1 MSEVAPEVARSS
13 VGARRNPETEAAVL
27 DAAAAIIAEEGFQK
41 LTMEA
46 VARRAR
52 AGKATVYRWWP
63 SRGHLLLAIYSRAK
77 STFTQPDTG
86 DLTTD
91 LTEYVAQMLRQ
102 AHGSDGQEPLGPM
115 LRLLIAEA
123 QVDEAVQA
131 AMQQERRERWR
142 HIDTIINRAVERGQ
156 LNPDVSPD
164 LAEQRVISLF
174 WYHLLNNSLPRPEG
188 AAALVDAM
196 LVGLRA

>member
-1 MSEVAPEVARSS
+1 MSEAARCS

-27 DAAAAIIAEEGFQK
+27 DAAAAIIAEVGFQK

-63 SRGHLLLAIYSRAK
+63 SRGHLLLAIYSRVKA
-77 STFTQPDTG
+77 TFTEPDTG
-86 DLTTD
+86 DLATD
-91 LTEYVAQMLRQ
+91 LTEYIAQMLRQ
-102 AHGSDGQEPLGPM
+102 AHGTDGQEPLGPM

-123 QVDEAVQA
+123 QVDDTVQV
-131 AMQQERRERWR
+131 AMQQERRERWC
-142 HIDTIINRAVERGQ
+142 HIDNILKRAIERDQ
-156 LNPDVSPD
+156 LNPEVSPEV
-164 LAEQRVISLF
+164 AEQRVISLY
-174 WYHLLNNSLPRPEG
+174 WYHLLNNSLPKPED
-188 AAALVDAM
+188 AAELVDSM